1 MSKYIGMILKVVS
14 DKEIKST
21 NQILKEVEKLSGKVV
36 NWHMVYRVLME
47 LQAEGKV
54 EKIQTK
60 AGFFWKKKV

>member
-1 MSKYIGMILKVVS
+1 VSKYREIILKVVS

-21 NQILKEVEKLSGKVV
+21 NQILKEVAKLSGKVV

-54 EKIQTK
+54 QKIETTP
-60 AGFFWKKKV
+60 GFFWKKKV

>member
-1 MSKYIGMILKVVS
+1 MSKYREIILKVVS

-21 NQILKEVEKLSGKVV
+21 NQILKEVGKQSGKVV

-54 EKIQTK
+54 EKMET
-60 AGFFWKKKV
+60 ASGFFWKKRV